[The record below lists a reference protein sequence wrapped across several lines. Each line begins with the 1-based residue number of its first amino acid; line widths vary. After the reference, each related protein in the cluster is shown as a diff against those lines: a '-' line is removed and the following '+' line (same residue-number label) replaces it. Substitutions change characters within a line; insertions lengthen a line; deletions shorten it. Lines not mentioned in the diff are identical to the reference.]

1 MNYIADLEQYIATQG
16 WLNETHGVELGMLR
30 GIAERLNDP
39 KEFSPALVAQFGLW
53 FRALKAQAPKG
64 DEFVDEVEALL
75 PKNV

>member
-1 MNYIADLEQYIATQG
+1 MNYIADLEDYIATQA
-16 WLNETHGVELGMLR
+16 WLNETHGVEIGMLR

-64 DEFVDEVEALL
+64 EGYVDEVEALL